1 MEQYTKDKMYEIMDM
16 TQCNQANMLKR
27 LDRISK
33 FSNFV
38 LIYYS
43 IVLII
48 YALTV
53 IYFPKYYN
61 SELSEYFS
69 IIISIVILVF
79 SIINGNSKYS
89 ERIKVTEATL
99 NAIKSLKREL
109 TDENLPA
116 DRKSVV

>member
-43 IVLII
+43 IVQILLERYAHSEIGGTFILI
-48 YALTV
+48 
-53 IYFPKYYN
+53 
-61 SELSEYFS
+61 
-69 IIISIVILVF
+69 
-79 SIINGNSKYS
+79 
-89 ERIKVTEATL
+89 
-99 NAIKSLKREL
+99 
-109 TDENLPA
+109 
-116 DRKSVV
+116 

>member
-53 IYFPKYYN
+53 IYFKKYYN
-61 SELSEYFS
+61 SELS
-69 IIISIVILVF
+69 
-79 SIINGNSKYS
+79 
-89 ERIKVTEATL
+89 
-99 NAIKSLKREL
+99 
-109 TDENLPA
+109 
-116 DRKSVV
+116 

>member
-1 MEQYTKDKMYEIMDM
+1 MEQYTKDRMFNIMDM

-27 LDRISK
+27 LARISK

-53 IYFPKYYN
+53 IYFPKCYN
-61 SELSEYFS
+61 GNLSGYFS
-69 IIISIVILVF
+69 IIISVVILVF

-89 ERIKVTEATL
+89 ERIKMTESTM
-99 NAIKSLKREL
+99 NAIK
-109 TDENLPA
+109 
-116 DRKSVV
+116 

>member
-69 IIISIVILVF
+69 IIISI
-79 SIINGNSKYS
+79 
-89 ERIKVTEATL
+89 
-99 NAIKSLKREL
+99 
-109 TDENLPA
+109 
-116 DRKSVV
+116 

>member
-48 YALTV
+48 YALN
-53 IYFPKYYN
+53 F
-61 SELSEYFS
+61 
-69 IIISIVILVF
+69 ISDF
-79 SIINGNSKYS
+79 
-89 ERIKVTEATL
+89 
-99 NAIKSLKREL
+99 
-109 TDENLPA
+109 
-116 DRKSVV
+116 